1 MAQIVS
7 SEEKRKLS
15 WVQRIGQAIAKRWQR
30 EPASH
35 TTTLGISQ
43 TSLDDLYNHFFD
55 IASDR
60 RQVYADMDTMDDT
73 IDEFAMALDVMADYA
88 ITGEF
93 GEIAFQVSTQSG
105 DKLNRVDSALIS
117 SLLDRTQMYEKMTS
131 WARDLIKYGDEF
143 LQVVIGMDDRLVHR
157 LMYMPPATMLRHESP
172 DGLLI
177 NRPDPESG
185 EGYAFTQI
193 QPGTS
198 KVVAKFLPYQI
209 VHLRWRRSGGRK
221 YGRPQGFTARV
232 AWKKL
237 QALEEALVMNWLTRA
252 FARLLFIIDTTGL
265 SRVEAEERIR
275 AFQQRLQTTEIGSG
289 NVGVQNM
296 SIVKDIF
303 IGKQFISDDRGEYQ
317 ADNTDAK
324 VLDTTSSAFWNM
336 NPIEHYQN
344 KIITSMGVPKG
355 HLGIERDI
363 NAKATLTSQD
373 RVFARRIHQ
382 LQSVMGQLVLQVIE
396 LQYALLAR
404 PMPPLKVEWVQQ
416 HSEDMVDRSQAMK
429 NFAEAAQIFA
439 GLELIDKD
447 FVWQYMLKLTPSQQA
462 ALRQR
467 VPQLF
472 PAKEDNAPEES

>member
-1 MAQIVS
+1 
-7 SEEKRKLS
+7 
-15 WVQRIGQAIAKRWQR
+15 
-30 EPASH
+30 
-35 TTTLGISQ
+35 
-43 TSLDDLYNHFFD
+43 
-55 IASDR
+55 
-60 RQVYADMDTMDDT
+60 
-73 IDEFAMALDVMADYA
+73 
-88 ITGEF
+88 
-93 GEIAFQVSTQSG
+93 
-105 DKLNRVDSALIS
+105 
-117 SLLDRTQMYEKMTS
+117 
-131 WARDLIKYGDEF
+131 
-143 LQVVIGMDDRLVHR
+143 
-157 LMYMPPATMLRHESP
+157 
-172 DGLLI
+172 
-177 NRPDPESG
+177 
-185 EGYAFTQI
+185 
-193 QPGTS
+193 
-198 KVVAKFLPYQI
+198 
-209 VHLRWRRSGGRK
+209 
-221 YGRPQGFTARV
+221 
-232 AWKKL
+232 
-237 QALEEALVMNWLTRA
+237 MNWLTRA

-265 SRVEAEERIR
+265 SRVDAEERIR

-303 IGKQFISDDRGEYQ
+303 IGKQFIPDDRGEYQ

-336 NPIEHYQN
+336 NPIEYYQN

-382 LQSVMGQLVLQVIE
+382 LQSVMGQMVLQVIE

-416 HSEDMVDRSQAMK
+416 HSEDMLDRSQAMK

-467 VPQLF
+467 VPNTL
-472 PAKEDNAPEES
+472 PAKEDNAPEESY